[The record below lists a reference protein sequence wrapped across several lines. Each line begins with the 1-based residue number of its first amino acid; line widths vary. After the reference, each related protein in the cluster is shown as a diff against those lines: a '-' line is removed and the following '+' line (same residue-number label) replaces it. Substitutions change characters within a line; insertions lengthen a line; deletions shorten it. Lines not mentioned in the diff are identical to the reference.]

1 MVLLALT
8 APIRAVQKSSC
19 HELHSHSHQ
28 LLFLRDVMAMYRV
41 TQNEVLPRNLLFP
54 VQPCNVLQKMVLVLY
69 SQLSFQKRR
78 QSHFSTNS
86 TQLCNVNCKT
96 AFPGM
101 FLCRF
106 LKMPHK
112 RMLKQEGLD
121 HICLYYGAECAKTRE
136 RKWDRLKLFQCQL
149 DGLLQTSFNLCS
161 QGDSHIRKFILRDT
175 QHSGSVTGSR
185 VVVEK
190 YLKGHCQGQRDQI
203 DLLFLPSIFLS
214 SLLDSLHFPLS
225 HPHSPQKKTDVLHA
239 LSMTKT
245 QTAPSQHIGATL
257 QQQTSVN
264 V

>member
-1 MVLLALT
+1 MVLLVLT
-8 APIRAVQKSSC
+8 APIRAVQKPSC
-19 HELHSHSHQ
+19 HEFHSHSHQ

-54 VQPCNVLQKMVLVLY
+54 MQPYNALQKMVLVLY
-69 SQLSFQKRR
+69 SQLSFQEETITLQYKLYIAV
-78 QSHFSTNS
+78 QC
-86 TQLCNVNCKT
+86 QLQDSFPWNVSLQVSKN
-96 AFPGM
+96 A
-101 FLCRF
+101 
-106 LKMPHK
+106 HK

-225 HPHSPQKKTDVLHA
+225 HPHSPQKK
-239 LSMTKT
+239 
-245 QTAPSQHIGATL
+245 
-257 QQQTSVN
+257 N
-264 V
+264 